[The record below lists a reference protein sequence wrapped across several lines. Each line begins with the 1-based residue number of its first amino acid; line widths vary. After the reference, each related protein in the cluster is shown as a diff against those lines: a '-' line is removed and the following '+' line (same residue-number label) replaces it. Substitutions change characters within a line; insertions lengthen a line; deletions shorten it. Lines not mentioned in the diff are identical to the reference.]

1 MPWTTT
7 MWRWFVPT
15 ISGTDMTDMDGL
27 FIGQTTLQYQVAGK
41 VGSLLWPLLS
51 MRHNVGEWHVWG
63 SNILVQTSVS
73 NWSSN
78 EALSHL
84 NHRSLNGNWSI
95 FRTNKGS
102 FKWRDPP
109 VIFTDVLSERQT
121 RGDPLS
127 GCHTHKW
134 RHLGRWTPGGSHRW
148 SNTPPSPQWRQP
160 TFLFWPK
167 KKTRGSSSIPIP
179 SGKTNITMD
188 NHHFSWE
195 NPLWMAIFNSYVSHY
210 QRVIFSQTPELKYSQ
225 TSQAS
230 HPIKSWALSE
240 ECGTPKATTTN
251 DLRMLPKWYNRVNGL
266 PVTCHSCGNS
276 WDSFRNDPWI
286 LPHLC
291 ELLGVFHQYAINIS
305 QKKPLY
311 PDVFPIFI
319 HQLPSRTQTWQGK
332 ITISID
338 SFPHLKRGI
347 SQPRLHWAP
356 WTDDLEGC
364 RPLRRC
370 RSCRPHREK
379 MINGLV

>member
-1 MPWTTT
+1 
-7 MWRWFVPT
+7 
-15 ISGTDMTDMDGL
+15 
-27 FIGQTTLQYQVAGK
+27 
-41 VGSLLWPLLS
+41 
-51 MRHNVGEWHVWG
+51 
-63 SNILVQTSVS
+63 
-73 NWSSN
+73 
-78 EALSHL
+78 
-84 NHRSLNGNWSI
+84 
-95 FRTNKGS
+95 
-102 FKWRDPP
+102 
-109 VIFTDVLSERQT
+109 
-121 RGDPLS
+121 
-127 GCHTHKW
+127 
-134 RHLGRWTPGGSHRW
+134 
-148 SNTPPSPQWRQP
+148 
-160 TFLFWPK
+160 
-167 KKTRGSSSIPIP
+167 
-179 SGKTNITMD
+179 MD

-319 HQLPSRTQTWQGK
+319 HQLPSRTQTWQRK

-379 MINGLV
+379 NDQWIGLKENLQESPILNWKIHGFRLRCSLKPIQPIHWNEAFIGKSRGNGEFSSKPWLPEGMCHQPFMDSTSVFLWVVKMPRIWPLVDSKSPAVLTKYDDPCTSIHWRVKSPFISVSWVKYG